1 MDRDERAEGRARHS
15 ASLLLQEVMDPMCK
29 RLVERGSVPAWLL
42 VVLVLLAPLLVPNE
56 ARAQAPLSLS
66 LRDALERAE
75 QRAPEVAL
83 AGRLVREAQAQR
95 VGAGIILPVNPRLN
109 VDGRP
114 LLRGGPIG
122 ELGYAA
128 SLEMLFD
135 LGGAPHARVV
145 EAERA
150 ADLATADLSLERLR
164 GRIAAWV
171 AYLQVR
177 VAETRIEETRA
188 LVEIGER
195 ILRASHQRGAM
206 GAAGDIEE
214 TLASAD
220 LGQLRAAIVSASRQR
235 EEHLATLRDV
245 LDLPMSQ
252 PIVLTT
258 TLDAPPPPPDE
269 ETLLRRAVETRPEL
283 VQIRARLAVLDARY
297 DRLGRERFPKIGGF
311 LGIDASPASPAF
323 GIVGISVELP
333 LAQRNQ
339 GPRAVTEAARAT
351 ETERQEIQARRILR
365 EVTALH
371 AAYGSRRVE
380 LELIEKNAVPA
391 AVRTLELVEVGWLA
405 GRFDVFRVAT
415 AARDVARVR
424 AARLDALEGAWIARI
439 ALDRAS
445 GGASR

>member
-1 MDRDERAEGRARHS
+1 MECARHS

-29 RLVERGSVPAWLL
+29 RLVDRGSAFAWWLALLATLL
-42 VVLVLLAPLLVPNE
+42 VMPNE
-56 ARAQAPLSLS
+56 ARAEAPLSLS
-66 LRDALERAE
+66 LKDALERAE
-75 QRAPEVAL
+75 QRAPEVVL
-83 AGRLVREAQAQR
+83 AGRAVREAQAQR
-95 VGAGIILPVNPRLN
+95 TGAGIILPINPRLTAEA
-109 VDGRP
+109 RP
-114 LLRGGPIG
+114 LLTAGPFG
-122 ELGYAA
+122 ELGYAS

-135 LGGAPHARVV
+135 LGGAPRARVV

-150 ADLATADLSLERLR
+150 AGVATADLSLERLR

-177 VAETRIEETRA
+177 IAEMRIDETRA
-188 LVEIGER
+188 LVGIGER
-195 ILRASHQRGAM
+195 ILNASKQRGAM
-206 GAAGDIEE
+206 GASGDIEE

-220 LGQLRAAIVSASRQR
+220 LGQLRASIASATRQR

-245 LDLPMSQ
+245 LDLPMTQ
-252 PIVLTT
+252 PIDLTT
-258 TLDAPPPPPDE
+258 PLEEPPPPPDE
-269 ETLLRRAVETRPEL
+269 ETLLRRALEMRPEL
-283 VQIRARLAVLDARY
+283 AQIRARVALLEARY
-297 DRLGRERFPKIGGF
+297 ERLGKERFPKIGGYIGVDAAPVSPVF
-311 LGIDASPASPAF
+311 GILGIA
-323 GIVGISVELP
+323 IELP
-333 LAQRNQ
+333 FAQRNQ
-339 GPRAVTEAARAT
+339 GPRAVTDAARTT
-351 ETERQEIQARRILR
+351 EMERQEIQARRILR

-371 AAYGSRRVE
+371 AAYGSRRTE
-380 LELIEKNAVPA
+380 LELIEKTAVPA